1 MYEPGVWLPRVSPTP
16 ILLIVALGDTIA
28 VADLALAAYERALEP
43 KRLVTIPGGH
53 FDAYL
58 GHFARSSSAATEW
71 FSEHLG

>member
-1 MYEPGVWLPRVSPTP
+1 MWLPRVSPTP
-16 ILLIVALGDTIA
+16 ILLIVAL
-28 VADLALAAYERALEP
+28 ADLALAAFERALEP

-58 GHFARSSSAATEW
+58 GQFARSSSAATEW